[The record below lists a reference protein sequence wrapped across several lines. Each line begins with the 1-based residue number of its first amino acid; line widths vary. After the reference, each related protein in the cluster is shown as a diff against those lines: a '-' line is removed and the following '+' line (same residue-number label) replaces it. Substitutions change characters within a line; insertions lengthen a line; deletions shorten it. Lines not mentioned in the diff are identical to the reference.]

1 MPERTSSQG
10 VVREIYTT
18 LLDRIVKSEYPENQ
32 WLREEAIAKEFGVSR
47 SPVRRALRLLHQDGM
62 VDLVPKRGARL
73 FPFTADDIED
83 IYEIRKTLE
92 SLAIRVGIQNLSIQ
106 RLLSLRNQIQAL
118 REVDDPEEH
127 TRIDGVLHSYLI
139 EASGRRRLVS
149 MLNELYRLSQSLRQI
164 GLRDRNNRLA
174 TIDEHSGIIDA
185 LTVRDLDQATTLLVR
200 HIENSKA
207 RLLMDVTRT
216 DERPPKNNS

>member
-92 SLAIRVGIQNLSIQ
+92 SLAIQVGIQNLSIQ

>member
-1 MPERTSSQG
+1 MPERTLSQG
-10 VVREIYTT
+10 VVRDIYTT

-32 WLREEAIAKEFGVSR
+32 WLREEAIANEFGVSR

-106 RLLSLRNQIQAL
+106 RLLSLRNQIQGL

-149 MLNELYRLSQSLRQI
+149 MLNELYRLSQSLREI
-164 GLRDRNNRLA
+164 GLRDRNNRMA

-185 LTVRDLDQATTLLVR
+185 LTVRDLDQATSLLVR

-216 DERPPKNNS
+216 DERPPKSNS